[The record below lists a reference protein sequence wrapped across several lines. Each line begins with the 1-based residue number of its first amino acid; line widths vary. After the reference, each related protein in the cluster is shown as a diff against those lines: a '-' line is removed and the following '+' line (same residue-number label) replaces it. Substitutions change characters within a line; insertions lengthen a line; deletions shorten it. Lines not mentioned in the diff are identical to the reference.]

1 MFIPMRNYLKEED
14 FVDEFS
20 DWAAAVAIAVA
31 DQWRPNA
38 ACNDAARKRAMYFL
52 NSGEMMW
59 LTFSS
64 ASVHR
69 PPGGDAFA
77 QVILESSD
85 RVVTVWV
92 SSPNR
97 KAVTKILFDRRK

>member
-1 MFIPMRNYLKEED
+1 MFIPMRNYLKEEE
-14 FVDEFS
+14 FVGEFY
-20 DWAAAVAIAVA
+20 DWAAAVAMAVT
-31 DQWRPNA
+31 DQWRPNE
-38 ACNDAARKRAMYFL
+38 ACNDAARMRAAYFL
-52 NSGEMMW
+52 NSGEMTW

-69 PPGGDAFA
+69 LPNGDAFA
-77 QVILESSD
+77 QVVLESSV

-97 KAVTKILFDRRK
+97 EPVTKILLDRRK